1 MKRQLKGI
9 VFDMDNTILR
19 SRIDFQAMKNE
30 TYQFL
35 VSKEILTDGY
45 DLNYHTTSTIVE
57 EAIQTNRMSEELRN
71 DMWDIAKKH
80 EVCGMKGA
88 DLEPGAVEVL
98 SKLKGRYQLAIVTN
112 NSVEAAGIALRD
124 NDISAYFDFIIGREL
139 MKALKPSPD
148 GYLRVL
154 DEFKHSANEWLSVG
168 DSWID
173 GKASINAGIRFIA
186 YRSDIEKLKQ
196 MNVYPT
202 AEVSNLL
209 ELMSLIEQFEEG
221 SAIR

>member
-1 MKRQLKGI
+1 MKHQLKGI

-19 SRIDFQAMKNE
+19 SRIDFQAMKKE

-35 VSKEILTDGY
+35 VSKEILPDGY
-45 DLNYHTTSTIVE
+45 SLDYHTTSTIIE
-57 EAIQTNRMSEELRN
+57 EAIQTNRMTKELLN
-71 DMWDIAKKH
+71 EMWDIAKKH
-80 EVCGMKGA
+80 EVYGMQGA

-98 SKLKGRYQLAIVTN
+98 SELKGRYHIAIETN
-112 NSVEAAGIALRD
+112 NSVEAAEIVLRD
-124 NDISAYFDFIIGREL
+124 NDIMEYFDFIIGREV

-173 GKASINAGIRFIA
+173 GKASVSAGIRFIA
-186 YRSDIEKLKQ
+186 YRSDKEKLKQ

-202 AEVSNLL
+202 AELSNLL
-209 ELMSLIEQFEEG
+209 ELISLIEQFEEG
-221 SAIR
+221 SAI

>member
-1 MKRQLKGI
+1 
-9 VFDMDNTILR
+9 MDNTILR
-19 SRIDFQAMKNE
+19 SRIDFQAMKKE

-35 VSKEILTDGY
+35 VSKEILPDGY
-45 DLNYHTTSTIVE
+45 SLDYHTTSTIIE
-57 EAIQTNRMSEELRN
+57 EAIQTNRMTKELLN
-71 DMWDIAKKH
+71 EMWDIAKKH
-80 EVCGMKGA
+80 EVYGMQGA

-98 SKLKGRYQLAIVTN
+98 SELKGRYHIAIVTN
-112 NSVEAAGIALRD
+112 NSVEAAEIALRD
-124 NDISAYFDFIIGREL
+124 NDIMEYFDFIIGREV

-173 GKASINAGIRFIA
+173 GKASISAGIRFIA
-186 YRSDIEKLKQ
+186 YRSDKEKLKQ

-202 AEVSNLL
+202 AELSNLL
-209 ELMSLIEQFEEG
+209 ELISLIEQFEEG
-221 SAIR
+221 SAI

>member
-1 MKRQLKGI
+1 MKHQLKGI

-35 VSKEILTDGY
+35 VSKEILPDGY
-45 DLNYHTTSTIVE
+45 SLDYHTTSTIIE
-57 EAIQTNRMSEELRN
+57 EAVQTNRMTEELLN
-71 DMWDIAKKH
+71 EMWDIAKKH
-80 EVCGMKGA
+80 EVYGMQGA

-98 SKLKGRYQLAIVTN
+98 SELKGRYHIAIVTN
-112 NSVEAAGIALRD
+112 NSVEAAEIALRD
-124 NDISAYFDFIIGREL
+124 NDIMEYFDFIIGREV

-173 GKASINAGIRFIA
+173 GKASISAGIRFIA
-186 YRSDIEKLKQ
+186 YRSDKEKLKQ

-202 AEVSNLL
+202 AELSNLL
-209 ELMSLIEQFEEG
+209 ELISLIEQFEEG
-221 SAIR
+221 SAI

>member
-1 MKRQLKGI
+1 MKHQLKGI

-35 VSKEILTDGY
+35 VSKEILPDGY
-45 DLNYHTTSTIVE
+45 SLDYHTTSTIIE
-57 EAIQTNRMSEELRN
+57 KAIQTNRMTEELLN
-71 DMWDIAKKH
+71 EMWDIAKKH
-80 EVCGMKGA
+80 EVYGMQGA

-98 SKLKGRYQLAIVTN
+98 SELKGRYHIAIVTN
-112 NSVEAAGIALRD
+112 NSVEAAEIALRD
-124 NDISAYFDFIIGREL
+124 NDIMEYFDFIIGREV

-173 GKASINAGIRFIA
+173 GKASISAGIRFIA
-186 YRSDIEKLKQ
+186 YRSDKEKLKQ

-202 AEVSNLL
+202 AELSNLL
-209 ELMSLIEQFEEG
+209 ELISLIEQFEEG
-221 SAIR
+221 PAI

>member
-1 MKRQLKGI
+1 MKHQLKGI

-19 SRIDFQAMKNE
+19 SRIDFQAMKKE

-35 VSKEILTDGY
+35 VSKEILPDGY
-45 DLNYHTTSTIVE
+45 SLDYHTTSTIIE
-57 EAIQTNRMSEELRN
+57 EAIQTNRMTKELLN
-71 DMWDIAKKH
+71 EMWDIAKKH
-80 EVCGMKGA
+80 EVYGMQGA

-98 SKLKGRYQLAIVTN
+98 SELKGRYHIAIVTN
-112 NSVEAAGIALRD
+112 NSVEAAEIALRD
-124 NDISAYFDFIIGREL
+124 NDIMEYFDFIIGREV

-173 GKASINAGIRFIA
+173 GKASISAGIRFIA
-186 YRSDIEKLKQ
+186 YRSDKEKLKQ

-202 AEVSNLL
+202 AELSNLL
-209 ELMSLIEQFEEG
+209 ELISLIEQFEEG
-221 SAIR
+221 SAI

>member
-1 MKRQLKGI
+1 MKHQLKGI

-19 SRIDFQAMKNE
+19 SRIDFQAMKKE

-35 VSKEILTDGY
+35 VSKEILPDGY
-45 DLNYHTTSTIVE
+45 SLDYHTTSTIIE
-57 EAIQTNRMSEELRN
+57 EAIQTNRMTEELLN
-71 DMWDIAKKH
+71 EMWDIAKKH
-80 EVCGMKGA
+80 EVYGMQGA

-98 SKLKGRYQLAIVTN
+98 SELKGRYHTVIVTN
-112 NSVEAAGIALRD
+112 NSVEAAEIALRD
-124 NDISAYFDFIIGREL
+124 NDIMEYFDFIIGREV

-173 GKASINAGIRFIA
+173 GKASISAGIRFIA
-186 YRSDIEKLKQ
+186 YRSDKEKLKQ

-202 AEVSNLL
+202 AELSNLL
-209 ELMSLIEQFEEG
+209 ELISLIEQFEEG
-221 SAIR
+221 PAI